1 MREPADLVI
10 EPRWVL
16 PMTGAGGALEG
27 QAVVINGGR
36 ILAIG
41 AASELLAR
49 FAPRE
54 HVRRGAHALLPGFI
68 NAHTR
73 ASLTLLRACVPY
85 AQANGASEALLS
97 RGAGADFVR
106 DGTRLAMAGMLRAGI
121 TCFADL
127 SLYPEETAR
136 AAAAAQM
143 RVCVALPVAEDGE
156 GATVQLSRAE
166 WLWDEYRS
174 DPRVSLYFAPLHA
187 ATLSED
193 TLARVRRVADE
204 LEARVAVSLHETP
217 QPALGEVRDAG
228 APPRHAPAL
237 LARLAHL
244 GLLRPGVT
252 VIGAADAAGIE
263 LIERHGAALIACPQ
277 AGLRAGITTVALL
290 AAERTGLG
298 SGNPVEVG
306 VPDMLAEA
314 RTAALLSGCS
324 AALALRLATLGG
336 ATALGLAA
344 QVGSIEAGKA
354 ADLTCIELDPLTR
367 SGSASVEDALVFAS
381 TRAAVS
387 DVWSG
392 GRAAVKAHTLLA
404 FDAAELERIPAHWTQ
419 RLLGA
424 AA

>member
-10 EPRWVL
+10 EPRWLL
-16 PMTGAGGALEG
+16 PMTGTGAALEG
-27 QAVVINGGR
+27 QAVVIGGGR
-36 ILAIG
+36 ILATG
-41 AASELLAR
+41 AAGELLAR

-54 HVRRGAHALLPGFI
+54 HVRRAAHALLPGFI

-85 AQANGASEALLS
+85 AAADAASEALLS

-106 DGTRLAMAGMLRAGI
+106 DGTRLAMADMLRAGI

-127 SLYPEETAR
+127 SPYPEETAR

-156 GATVQLSRAE
+156 GATVQLARAE
-166 WLWDEYRS
+166 WLWDEYRA
-174 DPRVSLYFAPLHA
+174 DPRVSLYFAPLQA
-187 ATLSED
+187 ATLSEA

-204 LEARVAVSLHETP
+204 LEARVALSLL
-217 QPALGEVRDAG
+217 PAAAPGEVRDAG
-228 APPRHAPAL
+228 AAQPPAL
-237 LARLAHL
+237 LARLAQL
-244 GLLRPGVT
+244 GLLRPGFT
-252 VIGAADAAGIE
+252 AIGAADAAGVE

-277 AGLRAGITTVALL
+277 AGLRHGATVVPLL

-306 VPDMLAEA
+306 MPDMLCEA

-324 AALALRLATLGG
+324 AARALRLATLGS

-387 DVWSG
+387 DVWTS
-392 GRAAVKAHTLLA
+392 GRAALKAHALLA

>member
-10 EPRWVL
+10 EPRWLL

-27 QAVVINGGR
+27 QAVVVGGGR
-36 ILAIG
+36 ILASGPSGEI
-41 AASELLAR
+41 LAR

-54 HVRRGAHALLPGFI
+54 HLRRGAHALLPGFI

-73 ASLTLLRACVPY
+73 ASLMLLRACVPY
-85 AQANGASEALLS
+85 AAAGGASEAHLS

-106 DGTRLAMAGMLRAGI
+106 DGTRLAMAHMLRAGI

-127 SLYPEETAR
+127 SPHPEEVAR
-136 AAAAAQM
+136 AAAAASM
-143 RVCVALPVAEDGE
+143 RACVALPVTEDGE
-156 GATVQLSRAE
+156 GASAELARAE
-166 WLWDEYRS
+166 RLWDEYRA
-174 DPRVSLYFAPLHA
+174 DPRVTLYFAPLQA
-187 ATLSED
+187 GSRSEA

-204 LEARVAVSLHETP
+204 LDARVIVSLAP
-217 QPALGEVRDAG
+217 PGAPGEVRDAA
-228 APPRHAPAL
+228 APSL

-252 VIGAADAAGIE
+252 AIGAVDAEGVE
-263 LIERHGAALIACPQ
+263 LLERHGAALIVCPQ
-277 AGLRAGITTVALL
+277 AGLRAGVTAMPLL
-290 AAERTGLG
+290 AGGRTGLG
-298 SGNPVEVG
+298 SGNPVESG
-306 VPDMLAEA
+306 VPDLLAEA

-324 AALALRLATLGG
+324 AARALHLVTAGS
-336 ATALGLAA
+336 AAALGLAA
-344 QVGSIEAGKA
+344 EIGAIEAGKA

-367 SGSASVEDALVFAS
+367 SGSAGVEDALVFAA

-387 DVWSG
+387 DVWTG
-392 GRAAVKAHTLLA
+392 GRAAVRERTLLA
-404 FDAAELERIPAHWTQ
+404 FDAAELERIPAHWSQ

>member
-10 EPRWVL
+10 EPRWLL

-27 QAVVINGGR
+27 QAVAVSGGR
-36 ILAIG
+36 ILATG
-41 AASELLAR
+41 ASTEILAR

-54 HVRRGAHALLPGFI
+54 HLRREAHALMPGFI

-73 ASLTLLRACVPY
+73 ASLMLLRACVPY
-85 AQANGASEALLS
+85 AAASGANEARLS

-106 DGTRLAMAGMLRAGI
+106 DGTRLAMAHMLRAGI

-127 SLYPEETAR
+127 SPHPEETAR
-136 AAAAAQM
+136 AAAAASM

-156 GATVQLSRAE
+156 GASAQLARAE
-166 WLWDEYRS
+166 RLWDEYRA
-174 DPRVSLYFAPLHA
+174 DPRVTLYFAPLDA
-187 ATLSED
+187 GSRSEA

-204 LEARVAVSLHETP
+204 LEARVIVSLAP
-217 QPALGEVRDAG
+217 PAAPAEVRDAA
-228 APPRHAPAL
+228 APSL

-252 VIGAADAAGIE
+252 AVGTADAGDVE
-263 LIERHGAALIACPQ
+263 LIERHGAALIVCPQ
-277 AGLRAGITTVALL
+277 AGLRTGALGVPLL
-290 AAERTGLG
+290 AGERTGLG
-298 SGNPVEVG
+298 SGNPVEAG

-324 AALALRLATLGG
+324 AARALRLVTAGS
-336 ATALGLAA
+336 AAALGLAGE
-344 QVGSIEAGKA
+344 VGSIEAGKA
-354 ADLTCIELDPLTR
+354 ADLTCFELDPLTR
-367 SGSASVEDALVFAS
+367 SGSASVEDAIVFAG

-387 DVWSG
+387 DVWTG
-392 GRAAVKAHTLLA
+392 GRAAVRERALLA
-404 FDAAELERIPAHWTQ
+404 FDAAELERIPAHWSQ

>member
-10 EPRWVL
+10 EPRWLL
-16 PMTGAGGALEG
+16 PMTGTGAALEG
-27 QAVVINGGR
+27 QAVVINAGR
-36 ILAIG
+36 ILATG
-41 AASELLAR
+41 AAGELLAR

-54 HVRRGAHALLPGFI
+54 HVRRSAHALLPGFI

-73 ASLTLLRACVPY
+73 ASLALLRACVPY
-85 AQANGASEALLS
+85 GAAGSASEALVS

-106 DGTRLAMAGMLRAGI
+106 DGTRLAMAGMLQAGI

-136 AAAAAQM
+136 AAAAAQV

-174 DPRVSLYFAPLHA
+174 DPRVSLYFAPLSA
-187 ATLSED
+187 ATLSEA

-204 LEARVAVSLHETP
+204 LDARVAVSLDETL
-217 QPALGEVRDAG
+217 ALGEVRDAG
-228 APPRHAPAL
+228 APAL
-237 LARLAHL
+237 LARLAQL
-244 GLLRPGVT
+244 GLLRPGFT
-252 VIGAADAAGIE
+252 AIGAPDSAGVE
-263 LIERHGAALIACPQ
+263 LIERHGAALLSCPQ
-277 AGLRAGITTVALL
+277 SGLRAGRTAVALL
-290 AAERTGLG
+290 AGERTGLG

-306 VPDMLAEA
+306 VADMLAEA

-324 AALALRLATLGG
+324 AARALRLATLGG

-367 SGSASVEDALVFAS
+367 SGSASVEDAIVFAS

-387 DVWSG
+387 DVWTS

>member
-10 EPRWVL
+10 EPRWLL
-16 PMTGAGGALEG
+16 PMTGAGAALEG

-36 ILAIG
+36 ILASG
-41 AASELLAR
+41 PAGELLAR
-49 FAPRE
+49 YAPRE

-68 NAHTR
+68 DAHTR
-73 ASLTLLRACVPY
+73 ASLALLRACAPY
-85 AQANGASEALLS
+85 GAAAAASEALLS

-106 DGTRLAMAGMLRAGI
+106 DGTRLAMASMLRAGI

-143 RVCVALPVAEDGE
+143 RVCVALPGADEGE

-174 DPRVSLYFAPLHA
+174 DPRVSLYFAPLDA
-187 ATLSED
+187 AALSEA

-204 LEARVAVSLHETP
+204 LEARVALDLGDP
-217 QPALGEVRDAG
+217 RAPALGEVRDAG
-228 APPRHAPAL
+228 AAPPAAL
-237 LARLAHL
+237 LARLARL
-244 GLLRPGVT
+244 GLLRPGFT
-252 VIGAADAAGIE
+252 AIGEPDAAGVE

-277 AGLRAGITTVALL
+277 AGLRRAATALPL
-290 AAERTGLG
+290 LGADRTGLG
-298 SGNPVEVG
+298 SGSPVDSG
-306 VPDMLAEA
+306 VPDLLAEA

-324 AALALRLATLGG
+324 AARALRLATLGS

-354 ADLTCIELDPLTR
+354 ADLTCIELDSLTR
-367 SGSASVEDALVFAS
+367 SGSASVEDAILFAS
-381 TRAAVS
+381 TRQAVS
-387 DVWSG
+387 DVWTG
-392 GRAAVKAHTLLA
+392 GRAAVKAHALLA
-404 FDAAELERIPAHWTQ
+404 FDAAELERIPARWTQ

>member
-10 EPRWVL
+10 EPRWLL
-16 PMTGAGGALEG
+16 PMTGAGAALEG
-27 QAVVINGGR
+27 QAVVVSGGR
-36 ILAIG
+36 ILATG
-41 AASELLAR
+41 PVAEVLAR

-54 HVRRGAHALLPGFI
+54 HVRRGAHALMPGFI

-85 AQANGASEALLS
+85 ADARGAREALVS

-106 DGTRLAMAGMLRAGI
+106 DGTRLAIAGMLRAGI

-143 RVCVALPVAEDGE
+143 RVCVGLPVAEDGE

-174 DPRVSLYFAPLHA
+174 DPRVSLYFAPLNA
-187 ATLSED
+187 AALSEATL
-193 TLARVRRVADE
+193 TRVRRVADE
-204 LEARVAVSLHETP
+204 LEARVALDLAQGP
-217 QPALGEVRDAG
+217 QPSGEVRDGGAAEARG
-228 APPRHAPAL
+228 APGL
-237 LARLAHL
+237 IARLARM
-244 GLLRPGVT
+244 GLLRPGVAA
-252 VIGAADAAGIE
+252 IGVADDAGLE

-277 AGLRAGITTVALL
+277 AGLRAHLTALPL
-290 AAERTGLG
+290 LPAERTGLG
-298 SGNPVEVG
+298 SGSPLEAG
-306 VPDMLAEA
+306 PADLLAEA

-324 AALALRLATLGG
+324 AARALRLATLGS
-336 ATALGLAA
+336 ATALGLAS

-354 ADLTCIELDPLTR
+354 ADLTCVELDPLTR
-367 SGSASVEDALVFAS
+367 SGSASVEEALVFAS

-387 DVWSG
+387 DVWTS
-392 GRAAVKAHTLLA
+392 GRAAVREHTLLA

>member
-10 EPRWVL
+10 EPRWLL

-27 QAVVINGGR
+27 QAVVVSGGR
-36 ILAIG
+36 ILATG
-41 AASELLAR
+41 AAAELLAR

-54 HVRRGAHALLPGFI
+54 HVRRGAHVLLPGFI

-85 AQANGASEALLS
+85 AAASGASEALLS

-127 SLYPEETAR
+127 SPYPEETAR
-136 AAAAAQM
+136 VAAAAQL

-156 GATVQLSRAE
+156 GATVQLARAE
-166 WLWDEYRS
+166 RLWDEYRA
-174 DPRVSLYFAPLHA
+174 DPRVSLYFAPLKA
-187 ATLSED
+187 ASLSEA

-204 LEARVAVSLHETP
+204 LEARVALMLD
-217 QPALGEVRDAG
+217 QAPAAALAEVRDAG
-228 APPRHAPAL
+228 AQPPAL

-244 GLLRPGVT
+244 GLLRPGFT
-252 VIGAADAAGIE
+252 AIGPADAAGIA

-277 AGLRAGITTVALL
+277 ESLRAGAGAVALL
-290 AAERTGLG
+290 NGERTGLG

-306 VPDMLAEA
+306 VADMLAEA

-324 AALALRLATLGG
+324 AARALRLITAGS

-344 QVGSIEAGKA
+344 EVGSIETGKA

-367 SGSASVEDALVFAS
+367 SGSASVEDAIVFAS

-387 DVWSG
+387 DVWSS
-392 GRAAVKAHTLLA
+392 GRAVVKAHTLLA